1 MRFTAYRSTAAGL
14 TAASGVLA
22 AVLLLAPAEPV
33 LAQATQPAQSSA
45 VKDMLGKLWG
55 RLRAATPRSQ
65 ASAGGVTVTA
75 GLRGAEATESELKPY
90 WRGDR
95 EQAGER
101 EALEKAQ
108 ALADAGNFADAA
120 KTFESFLQANPKSP
134 LAANAMFGAALSRA
148 AMGDKARATA
158 GFSDFLKQQP
168 QHPLAKDAEQ
178 ALAALK

>member
-1 MRFTAYRSTAAGL
+1 MKSTTSTL
-14 TAASGVLA
+14 AASSVLA
-22 AVLLLAPAEPV
+22 ALLLAAPLDPA

-65 ASAGGVTVTA
+65 AASGAVTVTA

-120 KTFESFLQANPKSP
+120 KAFESFLQANPKSP

-148 AMGDKARATA
+148 AMGDKARASA
-158 GFSDFLKQQP
+158 GFTDFIKQQP

>member
-1 MRFTAYRSTAAGL
+1 MKFTTNTLA
-14 TAASGVLA
+14 AASGLVA
-22 AVLLLAPAEPV
+22 ALLLVAPVDPAA
-33 LAQATQPAQSSA
+33 AQATQPAQSSA

-55 RLRAATPRSQ
+55 RLRAATPRPH
-65 ASAGGVTVTA
+65 SAAGSVTVTA

-90 WRGDR
+90 WRGER

-120 KTFESFLQANPKSP
+120 KAFEAFLKDNARSP

-158 GFSDFLKQQP
+158 GFSDFIKQQP

>member
-1 MRFTAYRSTAAGL
+1 L
-14 TAASGVLA
+14 TLASGLLA
-22 AVLLLAPAEPV
+22 AVLLLAPAEPA

-45 VKDMLGKLWG
+45 VKDLLGKLWG
-55 RLRAATPRSQ
+55 RLRAATPRTQ
-65 ASAGGVTVTA
+65 TAASVTVTA

-120 KTFESFLQANPKSP
+120 KAFDAFLKDSPRSP
-134 LAANAMFGAALSRA
+134 LAANAMFGAALARA
-148 AMGDKARATA
+148 ATGDKARATA
-158 GFSDFLKQQP
+158 GFSEFIKQQP

>member
-1 MRFTAYRSTAAGL
+1 MDFQLKKKGFTAV
-14 TAASGVLA
+14 SGVLA
-22 AVLLLAPAEPV
+22 AALAFMPVGPAA
-33 LAQATQPAQSSA
+33 AQEKQAPQSSA
-45 VKDMLGKLWG
+45 VKDLLGKLWG

-65 ASAGGVTVTA
+65 AAAGSVTVTA

-101 EALEKAQ
+101 DALEKAQ
-108 ALADAGNFADAA
+108 ALADAGNYSDAA
-120 KTFESFLQANPKSP
+120 KAFDAFLKDNPRSP

-148 AMGDKARATA
+148 ALGERARAAA
-158 GFSDFLKQQP
+158 GFQDFIKQQP

-178 ALAALK
+178 ALAALR